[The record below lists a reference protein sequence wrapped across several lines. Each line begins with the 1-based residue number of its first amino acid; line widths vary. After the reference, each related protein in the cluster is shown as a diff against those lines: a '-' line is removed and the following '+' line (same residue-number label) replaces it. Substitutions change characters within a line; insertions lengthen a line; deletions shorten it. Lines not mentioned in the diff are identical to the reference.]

1 MSWEAVT
8 AVSTAIMGLV
18 IAVTAF
24 VGFDQLRQLREQ
36 RRDSATVELVR
47 TFQDVDFTRAVGFVF
62 SLPPGV
68 SAAEL
73 RAQGREYEEA
83 ARLVALRF
91 ESLGL
96 LVFRRAVAFDVTQ
109 ELIGGAVVT
118 VWERLKD
125 SIRETRE
132 AQDYPMWMEWFQ
144 WLAEQ
149 FMRQDR
155 LQQSPAHVQHRD
167 DWSPDH

>member
-1 MSWEAVT
+1 M
-8 AVSTAIMGLV
+8 
-18 IAVTAF
+18 
-24 VGFDQLRQLREQ
+24 
-36 RRDSATVELVR
+36 
-47 TFQDVDFTRAVGFVF
+47 
-62 SLPPGV
+62 
-68 SAAEL
+68 
-73 RAQGREYEEA
+73 
-83 ARLVALRF
+83 
-91 ESLGL
+91 L

-132 AQDYPMWMEWFQ
+132 AQQYPMWMEWFQ

-149 FMRQDR
+149 FARQDR

-167 DWSPDH
+167 DWSPGHYSPHTSSRTVVREAGLTRRLNCA